1 MGKVRTIA
9 VALACAAATQAVALG
24 AGPSPG
30 VAQGRDGIARGDVRY
45 VAASSGADTM
55 LLAVRREGG
64 RVLRS
69 KVLQGAW
76 GIPLVSFDGTTGGL
90 SRNGRKLI
98 LADVNTAN
106 PQAKRTSLLVVG
118 TKRFRVLQAVRLRG
132 SFSFD
137 ALSPD
142 ARRLY
147 LVEHLS
153 ANEDPTHYRVRVYD
167 LQAGRLSPTVIS
179 DKTSW
184 DTDMQGMPI
193 SRLSHA
199 GWAYTLYGGPGPRPF
214 IHALDT
220 RRAAAVCIFLPWK
233 HSPDDVFEYRLR
245 RDGDGH
251 LIVRG
256 PRGRTLAVVDMQG
269 KRVISSVTNP

>member
-1 MGKVRTIA
+1 MGKARLLA

-30 VAQGRDGIARGDVRY
+30 VRQGQGGIARGDVRY
-45 VAASSGADTM
+45 VALRSGAGTM
-55 LLAVRREGG
+55 LAALQRDGG

-69 KVLQGAW
+69 KALSGSW
-76 GIPLVSFDGTTGGL
+76 GIPLVAFDGTVGGL
-90 SRNGRKLI
+90 SSDGGKLI
-98 LADVNTAN
+98 LADVASVD
-106 PQAKRTSLLVVG
+106 PQATRTTFLVIG
-118 TKRFRVLQAVRLRG
+118 TRRLRVLQTVRLKG

-142 ARRLY
+142 ARRMY
-147 LVEHLS
+147 LIEHQY
-153 ANEDPTHYRVRVYD
+153 ANEDPTHYRVRMYD
-167 LQAGRLSPTVIS
+167 LAKGRLSPRVIT

-193 SRLSHA
+193 SRLTYA

-220 RRAAAVCIFLPWK
+220 RQAVAQCIFLPWK
-233 HSPDDVFEYRLR
+233 GSPNDIFEYRLR
-245 RDGDGH
+245 RDGDR
-251 LIVRG
+251 LLVRG
-256 PRGRTLAVVDMQG
+256 PSRRTLAVVDMSD
-269 KRVISSVTNP
+269 KSVVSSVARP

>member
-1 MGKVRTIA
+1 MGKARLLA

-30 VAQGRDGIARGDVRY
+30 VRQGQGGIARGDVRY
-45 VAASSGADTM
+45 VALRSGADTM
-55 LLAVRREGG
+55 LAALRRDGG

-69 KVLQGAW
+69 KALSGSW
-76 GIPLVSFDGTTGGL
+76 GIPLVAFDGTVGGL
-90 SRNGRKLI
+90 SSDGGKLI
-98 LADVNTAN
+98 LADVASVD
-106 PQAKRTSLLVVG
+106 PQATRTTFLVIG
-118 TKRFRVLQAVRLRG
+118 TRRLRVLRTVRLEG

-142 ARRLY
+142 ARRMY
-147 LVEHLS
+147 LIEYQY
-153 ANEDPTHYRVRVYD
+153 ANEDPTHYRVRMYD
-167 LQAGRLSPTVIS
+167 LAKGRLSPRVIT

-193 SRLSHA
+193 SRLTYA

-220 RRAAAVCIFLPWK
+220 RHSVARCIFLPWK
-233 HSPDDVFEYRLR
+233 GSPNDIFEYRLR
-245 RDGDGH
+245 RGGDR
-251 LIVRG
+251 LLVRG
-256 PRGRTLAVVDMQG
+256 PSGRTLAVVDMVD
-269 KRVISSVTNP
+269 KSVVSSVARP